1 MEEKLGRTFDVKG
14 RWTASTVSMHFDLV
28 VARLVECGAW
38 RNSTK
43 SGGGMRI
50 NERRTPNIEL
60 RTPNTEWK
68 RNLGGPST

>member
-38 RNSTK
+38 KNSTGFG
-43 SGGGMRI
+43 SI
-50 NERRTPNIEL
+50 C
-60 RTPNTEWK
+60 
-68 RNLGGPST
+68 